1 LIAVALGIIAM
12 GLLGLDALGVKSVG
26 QIPQGLPSFYWPDF
40 SLAADLWPGA
50 LGIAVMS
57 FTETIAAGRAFAKAD
72 EPTIQPN
79 QELLATGL
87 ANAGGALLG
96 SMPAGGGTTQTAV
109 NRLAG
114 ARSQLAEMV
123 TAAAALVTMLLLAPL
138 IGLMPEATL
147 AAVVIVYSIGMIKPA
162 EFRAILRIRRM
173 EFIWAIA
180 AFAGVVLLGTLKGI
194 IVAIVVSL
202 VGLAYLAANPPVHV
216 LGRKPGTNVFRPRS
230 REHPEDETFSGLL
243 IVRLEGR
250 IFFANAERI
259 REKMGPLIAEAK
271 PRVLAI
277 DLTGVPDLEY
287 TALKMMTE
295 AEKRQREHGVMLWLV
310 GLNPEVL
317 RVVQNSELGET
328 LGRERMF
335 FNLERAV
342 EAFQGRSGSTI
353 QREEDKAKVGE

>member
-1 LIAVALGIIAM
+1 M
-12 GLLGLDALGVKSVG
+12 GLLGLHTLGVKSVG
-26 QIPQGLPSFYWPDF
+26 QIPQGLPSFSWPDF
-40 SLAADLWPGA
+40 SLVAALWPGA

-57 FTETIAAGRAFAKAD
+57 FTETIAAGRAFAKSE
-72 EPTIQPN
+72 EPPLRPN

-96 SMPAGGGTTQTAV
+96 AMPAGGGTTQTAV

-162 EFRAILRIRRM
+162 EFRAILKVRRT
-173 EFIWAIA
+173 EFFWALA

-194 IVAIVVSL
+194 LIAIIVSL
-202 VGLAYLAANPPVHV
+202 VALAYQVANPPVHV

-243 IVRLEGR
+243 ILRLEGR
-250 IFFANAERI
+250 VFFANAERI
-259 REKMGPLIAEAK
+259 GEKIRPLIAEAK
-271 PRVLAI
+271 PWVVAL
-277 DLTGVPDLEY
+277 DLSGVFDLEY
-287 TALKMMTE
+287 TALKMLTE
-295 AEKRQREHGVMLWLV
+295 AEKRHRERGVMLWLA

-317 RVVQNSELGET
+317 RIVQHAELGET

-335 FNLERAV
+335 FNLEQAV
-342 EAFQGRSGSTI
+342 ETFQGGSGSKR
-353 QREEDKAKVGE
+353 QGEEGGAKFKG